1 MRLQNLNLLTA
12 MMTAFY
18 RLARSLPGI
27 GLLLLSGLLFFPSA
41 LAAPCAPVDP
51 FTGAM
56 QVESS
61 PLPHHSNAL
70 PGLSRHC
77 LEPRAAPPLN
87 ETALDGVLTAG
98 EAVQPQAAGSN
109 WTATLRFDDLS
120 AVAYGA
126 GLHVAVGEDGAIL
139 TSPDGMTWTIRDS
152 GTTADLNGITWGGG
166 QFVAGGYGTILT
178 SPDGVT
184 WTERNPGI
192 TAFIEGITWGGG
204 QYVAVGT
211 TILTSPD
218 GMTWTQRDSGTTYGL
233 RAITW
238 GGSQFVAVGDG
249 PVLTSP
255 DGVTWTARVSG
266 ICCYIT
272 AITWGGG
279 QFVAVGYSL
288 GPISFTGRIVTSPD
302 GVTWTERTSG
312 TTAILWA
319 LLGMAASSW
328 RWEGLTRF

>member
-1 MRLQNLNLLTA
+1 MRLQNLDLVTA
-12 MMTAFY
+12 IMTAFY

-109 WTATLRFDDLS
+109 WTATLRFDALS

-126 GLHVAVGEDGAIL
+126 GLHVAVGADGTIL
-139 TSPDGMTWTIRDS
+139 TSPDGVTWNRRDS
-152 GTTADLNGITWGGG
+152 GTTATLNAITWGGG
-166 QFVAGGYGTILT
+166 QFVAVGSGTILT

-184 WTERNPGI
+184 WTPRDSGTALKGI
-192 TAFIEGITWGGG
+192 SWGGG
-204 QYVAVGT
+204 QFVVAGSRG
-211 TILTSPD
+211 TILTSLD
-218 GMTWTQRDSGTTYGL
+218 GVTWTKRDSGTTADL
-233 RAITW
+233 TAITW
-238 GGSQFVAVGDG
+238 SGSQFVAVGG
-249 PVLTSP
+249 TVLTSP
-255 DGVTWTARVSG
+255 DGVTWTV
-266 ICCYIT
+266 IT
-272 AITWGGG
+272 AARLIGITWGGG
-279 QFVAVGYSL
+279 QFVAVGF
-288 GPISFTGRIVTSPD
+288 SFHTPRACRQLSQM
-302 GVTWTERTSG
+302 
-312 TTAILWA
+312 TA
-319 LLGMAASSW
+319 AA
-328 RWEGLTRF
+328 R